1 MINLIWYIIAVLATL
16 FASAI
21 IITPIVLFIWWLKI
35 FFMKRRIPKDMN
47 NKIIIYNEKKKEVED
62 ERKKRRGEVIGDGF
76 RYNRLGGNKTGEPA
90 DEIRTIKSNVDKQS
104 EERRRV
110 PIPFI
115 DDSRDEQSE
124 PDNNEYESGEDSETV
139 ELHKPAD
146 L

>member
-1 MINLIWYIIAVLATL
+1 MINFIWYIIATLVVLFL
-16 FASAI
+16 SAI
-21 IITPIVLFIWWLKI
+21 IITPIILIAWWIKIKFI
-35 FFMKRRIPKDMN
+35 KRKTPKDLESKIEEY
-47 NKIIIYNEKKKEVED
+47 NKLKKEVED
-62 ERKKRRGEVIGDGF
+62 ERKKRRSEVTGDGF

-124 PDNNEYESGEDSETV
+124 PDNNEYESGDDSETV